1 MGTTVTDD
9 TNNPEKDP
17 ADSKADALAMV
28 VVYAAAVAM
37 AVHFI
42 SGWTFD
48 F

>member
-1 MGTTVTDD
+1 MADEA
-9 TNNPEKDP
+9 PQQKDP

-28 VVYAAAVAM
+28 VIYATAVAF
-37 AVHFI
+37 AVHYI

>member
-1 MGTTVTDD
+1 MSEEISQQHTDG
-9 TNNPEKDP
+9 KDSG
-17 ADSKADALAMV
+17 DSRADALAMV
-28 VVYAAAVAM
+28 VIYVAAVAM